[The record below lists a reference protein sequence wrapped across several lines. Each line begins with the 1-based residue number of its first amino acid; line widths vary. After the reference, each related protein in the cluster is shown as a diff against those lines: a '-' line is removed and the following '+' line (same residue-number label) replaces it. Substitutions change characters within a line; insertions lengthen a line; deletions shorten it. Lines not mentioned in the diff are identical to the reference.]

1 MTILKRPY
9 LQKIRTDNYLTIL
22 KLLSSADT
30 SSRLELASASGL
42 SQMTVSRIT
51 KKLLENRICLETY
64 QGDRQNKVG
73 RKTVGLRINPNG
85 GHVLCVCLSAFSK
98 IVAIVDLSNARL
110 FETEI
115 PKDIIRHPNLLVN
128 FVGDFVDDKLSNG
141 YLNKR
146 SFLGAAVVV
155 AGSIDRPSGNI
166 VHAPLLDWKD
176 FPIKEAI
183 SRRLNCSVVVEN
195 IANALCQTC
204 IQNDAQKNIHCEN
217 ICLVHVAAGMGA
229 SVAVNGNLLSRQ
241 SDENWIGKIP
251 INLPISKANQIYSL
265 SQICSGE
272 AILKKIDGLSH
283 EKGDFANNLIFAL
296 KLARDGNG
304 MIRDLFFTAG
314 KALGSA
320 LFPITAAYV
329 PDKIILAGPTGASC
343 FFAEGVK
350 NGFSK
355 NWVTENSTQPEIIT
369 LDTKY
374 IDAAQSLGV
383 SSFFR
388 DQIFCDKLI

>member
-1 MTILKRPY
+1 MTIFKRPY

-51 KKLLENRICLETY
+51 KKLLENRICFETY
-64 QGDRQNKVG
+64 QGDKQNKVG

-85 GHVLCVCLSAFSK
+85 GHVLCLCLSAFSK
-98 IVAIVDLSNARL
+98 ILAIVDLSNARL

-155 AGSIDRPSGNI
+155 AGSIDRPSGDI

-229 SVAVNGNLLSRQ
+229 SVAVNGNLLRRQ

-251 INLPISKANQIYSL
+251 INLPISKTNQSYSL
-265 SQICSGE
+265 SEICSGE

-296 KLARDGNG
+296 KLARDGDDA
-304 MIRDLFFTAG
+304 IRELFFTAG

-350 NGFSK
+350 NGFSMD
-355 NWVTENSTQPEIIT
+355 WVTENSTQPEIIT
-369 LDTKY
+369 LDTEY
-374 IDAAQSLGV
+374 IDAAQSLGI